1 MKLEVFHVKRFS
13 DSPWGRWA
21 MCWGAPSASVALGT
35 VALATAV
42 QVRSVGATAV
52 VIVVSLVA
60 LFAFVLSMPR
70 SGRG

>member
-1 MKLEVFHVKRFS
+1 
-13 DSPWGRWA
+13 
-21 MCWGAPSASVALGT
+21 MCWGAPSATVALGT
-35 VALATAV
+35 VVLATAV
-42 QVRSVGATAV
+42 QVRSAGATAV